1 MMLKLSATSILLIS
15 TLLLSSCSDSNDDYY
30 EYEPGTVFMAFKAET
45 SLRDAVNFLNERV
58 VAYQDFQTIYSI
70 SSLPADSLEFVRTK
84 LAIKPYLMNGA
95 SAVWISYDGS
105 IWVNQVFI
113 KWDLESLNDWV
124 NTCDELKLKY
134 TTDTAVLSA
143 TLTLKVKPG
152 TENTW
157 VIRATQDSRVRWAQL
172 KCINCK
178 LYD

>member
-1 MMLKLSATSILLIS
+1 MMPKLRVTLILLIS
-15 TLLLSSCSDSNDDYY
+15 TLLVSSCHDTNSDYY
-30 EYEPGTVFMAFKAET
+30 EYEPGTVLMAFKAET

-58 VAYQDFQTIYSI
+58 VGYQDFQTIYSI

-84 LAIKPYLMNGA
+84 LATKPYLMNGA
-95 SAVWISYDGS
+95 GAARISYDGS

-113 KWDLESLNDWV
+113 KWDLASLNDWV

-143 TLTLKVKPG
+143 TVTLKVKPG

-157 VIRATQDSRVRWAQL
+157 VIRATQDSRVIWAQL
-172 KCINCK
+172 RCINCI